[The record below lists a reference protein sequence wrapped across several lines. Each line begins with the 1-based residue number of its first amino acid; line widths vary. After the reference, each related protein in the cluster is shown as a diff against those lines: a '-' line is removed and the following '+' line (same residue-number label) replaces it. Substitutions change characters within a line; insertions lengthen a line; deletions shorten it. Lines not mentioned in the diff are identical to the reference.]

1 MKERCPDCG
10 RYREKKLL
18 TETLSAVLK
27 RARSAGEAA
36 ELLGVTK
43 ESLRRYA
50 LRHGLAALYGECA
63 ARGLKRRGERRLE
76 RSVLSLSSVELD
88 NLERENARQV

>member
-10 RYREKKLL
+10 RYREKKLTPDAL
-18 TETLSAVLK
+18 RAVLVT
-27 RARSAGEAA
+27 ARSAGEAA
-36 ELLGVTK
+36 ETLGCTK

-50 LRHGLAALYGECA
+50 LRHGLAALYRECA
-63 ARGLKRRGERRLE
+63 ARGLKRRGERRLT
-76 RSVLSLSSVELD
+76 RPALSLSSVELD